1 MKLKLGVIEVPEPQG
16 DITSYDLG
24 MILENK
30 YGLFSNFYK
39 YHEKDILKDIDD
51 TFSKAIDS
59 VMNGD
64 TRSAVGSIF
73 GVNERITDKLH
84 KFITDREIEQMGI
97 PGVPTEAALLGLSL
111 RTKGNKRI
119 GKAKKGVKYKQVQG
133 PRRPSFIYSGV
144 FEASLKAWLE

>member
-24 MILENK
+24 KILESK

-39 YHEKDILKDIDD
+39 LHEKDIGEDIDSA
-51 TFSKAIDS
+51 FSKAVDS

-64 TRSAVGSIF
+64 ERSAVGQIMKA
-73 GVNERITDKLH
+73 GEKITDKLH
-84 KFITDREIEQMGI
+84 NFISLREIEKMGI

-111 RTKGNKRI
+111 RTKNDKPI
-119 GKAKKGVKYKQVQG
+119 GKAKKGVKYKQVKG
-133 PRRPSFIYSGV
+133 PRRPSFMYSGV
-144 FEASLKAWLE
+144 FEASLKAWIE